1 MSEVQ
6 KIKTI
11 EAEELLNRVAEL
23 YEEGYRLV
31 QIGCTRLEFFEL
43 NYSFD
48 KNLNFVNLRLN
59 ITQDFEISSIT
70 SIYSGA
76 FLYENEIHDLFGIN
90 FKHINIDY
98 KGNLY
103 KTAVKTPFGKEENH
117 GQ

>member
-1 MSEVQ
+1 MGEEQ
-6 KIKTI
+6 KIKAI
-11 EAEELLNRVAEL
+11 EAEELLNKVAGL
-23 YEEGYRLV
+23 FKEGYRLV
-31 QIGCTRLEFFEL
+31 QIGCTRLEYFQL

-48 KNLNFVNLRLN
+48 KDLNFVNLRLN
-59 ITQDFEISSIT
+59 ITQDFEVSSIT
-70 SIYSGA
+70 SIYTGA

-103 KTAVKTPFGKEENH
+103 KTAVKAPFGKEENH